1 MLPCKCAPRTSR
13 GMCHHTNSCAT
24 RDRGVERKSKSTRRK
39 CEMWLV
45 CICVSETS
53 VDGAALSKKFRSQS
67 TAWTTKLKGQPL
79 QSLSDRGPVAGT
91 VPQHVSEFLASAR
104 QHKRGRQLHLSCQ
117 SQQCVA
123 QRNSA
128 YRPRTWRCVHNEH
141 DVVQEQ
147 VSHCK
152 HPTNTV
158 RQHVCFGSAKEKCT
172 CYKVQ
177 VLSMTASVE

>member
-13 GMCHHTNSCAT
+13 GMCHHTSSCAT

-79 QSLSDRGPVAGT
+79 QSLSDSGPVAGT
-91 VPQHVSEFLASAR
+91 VQQHVSGFLTSAR
-104 QHKRGRQLHLSCQ
+104 QHKRGSQLHLSQ
-117 SQQCVA
+117 L
-123 QRNSA
+123 NSA
-128 YRPRTWRCVHNEH
+128 WRPRTWRCVHNEH
-141 DVVQEQ
+141 DVVQKQ

-152 HPTNTV
+152 HPTFIV
-158 RQHVCFGSAKEKCT
+158 RQHVCFGSAKENVHVLRSAKC
-172 CYKVQ
+172 
-177 VLSMTASVE
+177 